1 MMKENV
7 PIDRLISYLYS
18 LLNSFV
24 NNAMRD
30 RYLSLF
36 PELMEFST
44 TVLAWLCR
52 VPANE
57 SSSNLT
63 RSELELPFE
72 TIQKRR
78 QKLTINGALRL
89 VGDETDGAGGT
100 RLSRN
105 RATPSRP
112 SSPVW
117 SITMLIRNGKLWK
130 NIEKD
135 VETTGKKGRWRKT
148 DNYFVREA

>member
-1 MMKENV
+1 MS
-7 PIDRLISYLYS
+7 I
-18 LLNSFV
+18 
-24 NNAMRD
+24 MR
-30 RYLSLF
+30 RVIGICPCF
-36 PELMEFST
+36 PELIEFS

-78 QKLTINGALRL
+78 QKLRINGALRL
-89 VGDETDGAGGT
+89 VEDGTDGAGGT
-100 RLSRN
+100 RPPRN
-105 RATPSRP
+105 RATPLTPPPCMIHNYAHTQRKI
-112 SSPVW
+112 V
-117 SITMLIRNGKLWK
+117 K

-135 VETTGKKGRWRKT
+135 VETTGKKGRRRKT
-148 DNYFVREA
+148 DNYLGREA